1 MGRGGNRSLQDP
13 RLLRWGR
20 SPSPHG
26 ARGVQCG
33 TGAKG
38 AGPEARGACGVRLFV
53 GLGTVA
59 PLCLAPH
66 FPIGRAAGSS
76 TGLGGRGGGGGASQ
90 QVPSARCVLDT
101 LSHLDSAG
109 RPKPSLWLADLWG
122 AGGSP
127 ETPPEGVE
135 EGPSHRPGTPGTCP
149 RASAPAPEVRPGPPR
164 AACLTA
170 GKRSRPPPGLNLP
183 AFHYQVAA
191 GARSPTPARGSGLQ
205 RRD

>member
-1 MGRGGNRSLQDP
+1 MGEEPVTTRGQRGAVRDRGQGGRARGKGRMWGASLCGPGDRGSSLP
-13 RLLRWGR
+13 CSPLSHRPGGR
-20 SPSPHG
+20 QQHG
-26 ARGVQCG
+26 AG
-33 TGAKG
+33 
-38 AGPEARGACGVRLFV
+38 
-53 GLGTVA
+53 GLW
-59 PLCLAPH
+59 
-66 FPIGRAAGSS
+66 
-76 TGLGGRGGGGGASQ
+76 GGGGASQ

-109 RPKPSLWLADLWG
+109 QPKPSLWLADLWG

>member
-1 MGRGGNRSLQDP
+1 MGRGRSRSLQDP
-13 RLLRWGR
+13 RPLRWGR

-26 ARGVQCG
+26 PRGAVRDRGQGGRARGKGRVWGASLCG
-33 TGAKG
+33 PGDCGSSLPCSPLSHRPGGRQQQG
-38 AGPEARGACGVRLFV
+38 AGGPWGRGRGE
-53 GLGTVA
+53 
-59 PLCLAPH
+59 
-66 FPIGRAAGSS
+66 AAGAVCEVRPGHSEPWTALDGPS
-76 TGLGGRGGGGGASQ
+76 PPSGSQ
-90 QVPSARCVLDT
+90 TC
-101 LSHLDSAG
+101 G
-109 RPKPSLWLADLWG
+109 G